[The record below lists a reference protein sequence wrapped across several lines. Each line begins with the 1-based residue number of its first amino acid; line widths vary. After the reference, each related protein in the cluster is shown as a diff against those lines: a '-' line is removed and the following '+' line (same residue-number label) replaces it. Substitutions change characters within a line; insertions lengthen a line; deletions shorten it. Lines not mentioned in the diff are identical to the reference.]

1 MYLVFHWQ
9 NNKEVE
15 IYNEILWNKSER
27 LILDVAG
34 FVSPLEQ
41 YFSNRFFFQRSLPVV
56 LKYFFPL

>member
-1 MYLVFHWQ
+1 MYLVFEWE
-9 NNKEVE
+9 NNKEVD

-41 YFSNRFFFQRSLPVV
+41 
-56 LKYFFPL
+56 